1 MSLLR
6 WSAAGLIAVFQFA
19 SAPEASAE
27 DELCKG
33 KRDCRPLTSQ
43 EVKYVESFFGDM
55 IDYDQV
61 RIVNRPSFIIAIFA
75 DATAHGSRIH
85 YHDRGLLSS
94 DHSKQSVDN
103 RAILVHEMMHV
114 VQDEVGIKVRNEG
127 LRLFFKYPLNYSA
140 AYKYELDR
148 AFHEYNVEQ
157 QAKIVEDYA
166 YARDLHSWLKSE
178 MPNFEDEKRVE
189 MKDLMEKA
197 CAGIA
202 ARYEILSPYLP
213 LSPHKCNLAK

>member
-1 MSLLR
+1 MR
-6 WSAAGLIAVFQFA
+6 WSAAGLIVAFELV

-43 EVKYVESFFGDM
+43 EVKYAERFFGDL
-55 IDYDQV
+55 IDYDEV
-61 RIVNRPSFIIAIFA
+61 RIVNKPSFVTAIFA

-94 DHSKQSVDN
+94 DHSKESVDN
-103 RAILVHEMMHV
+103 RAIFVHEMMHV
-114 VQDEVGIKVRNEG
+114 VQDEVGIKVRKEG

-148 AFHEYNVEQ
+148 AFHAYNVEQ

-166 YARDLHSWLKSE
+166 YGRDLYDWLRSE
-178 MPNFEDEKRVE
+178 MPNFKGDKRVE
-189 MKDLMEKA
+189 MKALMEQA
-197 CAGIA
+197 CAGIS
-202 ARYEILSPYLP
+202 ARYDILIPYLP
-213 LSPHKCNLAK
+213 LSPHKCNHS